1 METNRDLE
9 DSMEPYILS
18 AEDIAKLQAANIS
31 SAFDAEPGMEAAENE
46 IEFLNGPST
55 APMAERLEAP
65 EVLPADVGPN
75 IPLLPASAVA
85 APASAAP
92 APSQNNMA
100 LIQQLLAAQT
110 ANSVPKDPYESLS
123 KTQRRMLAFAG
134 LSDAGAALQGRQGV
148 SINNMM
154 SRFNEQADMQRK
166 AAGAQAQQKMMQGLM
181 GGAGGMGGGSVEDQ
195 RKQAMAL
202 LLNPATVEY
211 GKSMLAALDAAAQ
224 KGSGEEL
231 RGRSAVSTLRDIDSI
246 IGMIDEDPTMTTG
259 VWAWA
264 TRGIANTPA
273 GKTDALVQSVVSS
286 LALDSL
292 KALKATGAT
301 MGALN
306 QSELEILKTELAK
319 VDLAAGAEAT
329 KRQLGKVQGHYR
341 TVISDMYRGAS
352 DEDAAKITMF
362 LGLPERPSW
371 AGGSS
376 SSNAAPLSDADFI
389 EQERKRREGN
399 D

>member
-1 METNRDLE
+1 MEN
-9 DSMEPYILS
+9 SMEPYILS

-55 APMAERLEAP
+55 APMAEPMAARLEAP

-75 IPLLPASAVA
+75 IPLLRASA
-85 APASAAP
+85 APAPVAP

-154 SRFNEQADMQRK
+154 SRFNEQADIQRK
-166 AAGAQAQQKMMQGLM
+166 AAGAQAQQQLMKGLM

-224 KGSGEEL
+224 KGSSDEL

-246 IGMIDEDPTMTTG
+246 IGMIDEDPSMTTG

-371 AGGSS
+371 AGGSAES
-376 SSNAAPLSDADFI
+376 TSVPRAGETEEEFK
-389 EQERKRREGN
+389 ERMGL
-399 D
+399 

>member
-1 METNRDLE
+1 
-9 DSMEPYILS
+9 MEPYILS

-55 APMAERLEAP
+55 APMAEPMAARLEAP

-85 APASAAP
+85 APAPVAS

-181 GGAGGMGGGSVEDQ
+181 GGAGGLGGGSVEDQ

-224 KGSGEEL
+224 KGSSDEL

-246 IGMIDEDPTMTTG
+246 IGMIDEDPSMTTG

-371 AGGSS
+371 AGGSAES
-376 SSNAAPLSDADFI
+376 TSVPRAGETEEEFK
-389 EQERKRREGN
+389 ERMGL
-399 D
+399 

>member
-1 METNRDLE
+1 
-9 DSMEPYILS
+9 MEPYILS

-55 APMAERLEAP
+55 APMAEPMAARLEAP

-75 IPLLPASAVA
+75 IPLLRASA
-85 APASAAP
+85 APAPVAP

-224 KGSGEEL
+224 KGSSDEL

-371 AGGSS
+371 AGGSAES
-376 SSNAAPLSDADFI
+376 TSVPRAGETEEEFK
-389 EQERKRREGN
+389 ERMGL
-399 D
+399 

>member
-1 METNRDLE
+1 
-9 DSMEPYILS
+9 MEPYILTQ
-18 AEDIAKLQAANIS
+18 ADIDKLQAAGIS

-46 IEFLNGPST
+46 ATFLNGPSIT
-55 APMAERLEAP
+55 PVSAAVQPEAVETFAPAAP
-65 EVLPADVGPN
+65 DVGPDV
-75 IPLLPASAVA
+75 PSAVPA
-85 APASAAP
+85 VNAPA
-92 APSQNNMA
+92 QNNMA
-100 LIQQLLAAQT
+100 LIQQLLAAQ
-110 ANSVPKDPYESLS
+110 APAVPADPYESLS

-134 LSDAGAALQGRQGV
+134 LSDAGAALQGQQGG
-148 SINNMM
+148 SINAMM

-166 AAGAQAQQKMMQGLM
+166 ATAAQAQRQMLQGLM
-181 GGAGGMGGGSVEDQ
+181 GGGAAGGDLDAQ
-195 RKQAMAL
+195 RQRAMAL

-211 GKSMLAALDAAAQ
+211 GKSLLEALDASAQ
-224 KGSGEEL
+224 KGSSDEL

-246 IGMIDEDPTMTTG
+246 ISMIDKDPSMTTG

-264 TRGIANTPA
+264 TRGIAMTPA
-273 GKTDALVQSVVSS
+273 GKTQLLVDSVVSS

-306 QSELEILKTELAK
+306 QSELEILKNELAK
-319 VDLAAGAEAT
+319 VDLASGPDVAKT
-329 KRQLGKVQGHYR
+329 QLGKVQGHYR
-341 TVISDMYRGAS
+341 TIISDLYRGAN

-362 LGLPERPSW
+362 LGLPDRPSW

-399 D
+399 G

>member
-1 METNRDLE
+1 MGAVIMEQF
-9 DSMEPYILS
+9 ILTQ
-18 AEDIAKLQAANIS
+18 ADIDRLTAANIS
-31 SAFDAEPGMEAAENE
+31 SAFDANVGDPATESE
-46 IEFLNGPST
+46 IEFLNGPSA
-55 APMAERLEAP
+55 APMAEP
-65 EVLPADVGPN
+65 EVLPADVGPD

-85 APASAAP
+85 APAPVAS

-100 LIQQLLAAQT
+100 LIQQLLAAQ
-110 ANSVPKDPYESLS
+110 APPAVPKDPYENMS
-123 KTQRRMLAFAG
+123 KTQRQMLAFSA
-134 LSDAGAALQGRQGV
+134 LSDAGASLAGRQSNKFGDL
-148 SINNMM
+148 MG
-154 SRFNEQADMQRK
+154 RFNDQADIQRK

-211 GKSMLAALDAAAQ
+211 GKSMLAALDAAAK

-231 RGRSAVSTLRDIDSI
+231 RGRAAVSTLKDIDSI
-246 IGMIDEDPTMTTG
+246 VSMIDEDPGMTTG
-259 VWAWA
+259 TWAWM
-264 TRGIANTPA
+264 TRGIPMTSA
-273 GKTDALVQSVVSS
+273 GKTQALIDSVISS

-319 VDLAAGAEAT
+319 VDLAAGPETA

-341 TVISDMYRGAS
+341 TVISDLYRGAS
-352 DEDAAKITMF
+352 DEDASKITMF

-371 AGGSS
+371 AGGPAESTS
-376 SSNAAPLSDADFI
+376 GPRAGETEEEFK
-389 EQERKRREGN
+389 ERMGL
-399 D
+399 

>member
-1 METNRDLE
+1 
-9 DSMEPYILS
+9 MEPYILS

-211 GKSMLAALDAAAQ
+211 GKSMLAALDAAAK

>member
-1 METNRDLE
+1 
-9 DSMEPYILS
+9 MEPYILS

-55 APMAERLEAP
+55 APMAEPMAARLEAP

-85 APASAAP
+85 APAPVAS

-154 SRFNEQADMQRK
+154 SRFNEQADIQRK
-166 AAGAQAQQKMMQGLM
+166 AAGAQAQQQLMKGLM

-224 KGSGEEL
+224 KGSSDEL

-399 D
+399 G

>member
-1 METNRDLE
+1 MEN
-9 DSMEPYILS
+9 SMEPYILS

-55 APMAERLEAP
+55 APMAEPMAARLEAP

-85 APASAAP
+85 APAPVAS

-154 SRFNEQADMQRK
+154 SRFNEQADIQRK
-166 AAGAQAQQKMMQGLM
+166 AAGAQAQQQLMKGLM

-224 KGSGEEL
+224 KGSSDEL

-246 IGMIDEDPTMTTG
+246 IGMIDEDPSMTTG

-371 AGGSS
+371 AGGSAES
-376 SSNAAPLSDADFI
+376 TSVPRAGETEEEFK
-389 EQERKRREGN
+389 ERMGL
-399 D
+399 

>member
-1 METNRDLE
+1 MEN
-9 DSMEPYILS
+9 SMEPYILS

-55 APMAERLEAP
+55 APMAEPMAARLEAP

-75 IPLLPASAVA
+75 IPLLR
-85 APASAAP
+85 ASAAP
-92 APSQNNMA
+92 APVASAPSQNNMA
-100 LIQQLLAAQT
+100 LIHQLLAAQT

-154 SRFNEQADMQRK
+154 SRFNEQADIQRK
-166 AAGAQAQQKMMQGLM
+166 AAGAQAQQQLMKGLM

-224 KGSGEEL
+224 KGSSDEL

-246 IGMIDEDPTMTTG
+246 IGMIDEDPSMTTG

-371 AGGSS
+371 AGGSAES
-376 SSNAAPLSDADFI
+376 TSVPRAGETEEEFK
-389 EQERKRREGN
+389 ERMGL
-399 D
+399 